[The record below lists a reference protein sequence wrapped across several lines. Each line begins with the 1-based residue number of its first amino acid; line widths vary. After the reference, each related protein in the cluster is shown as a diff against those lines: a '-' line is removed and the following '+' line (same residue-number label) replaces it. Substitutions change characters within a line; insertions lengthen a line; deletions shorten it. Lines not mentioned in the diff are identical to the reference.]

1 MFWFGESDLVCFEN
15 VLISYRQL
23 FRIDGVKGV
32 LLGPDFITVSKV
44 KSVYCPIVKPL
55 ERQMNE
61 FTCFS
66 FHLV

>member
-15 VLISYRQL
+15 VYIFYRQL

-32 LLGPDFITVSKV
+32 LLGPDFITISKV
-44 KSVYCPIVKPL
+44 KSHSETIGKTNV
-55 ERQMNE
+55 E